1 MSSPLMLSVSI
12 HNYISFHI
20 LRGVSSTTSTI
31 PTIPEDEEM
40 ETQPQMNKIDLWLK
54 FNDTIV
60 EEFQFAD
67 SVLETECFGGSI
79 KTNSS
84 DPCKTDRYRQTHIN

>member
-1 MSSPLMLSVSI
+1 MSSS
-12 HNYISFHI
+12 
-20 LRGVSSTTSTI
+20 TSTI
-31 PTIPEDEEM
+31 PTIPEEEEM
-40 ETQPQMNKIDLWLK
+40 ETQPQINKIDLWLK

-84 DPCKTDRYRQTHIN
+84 DPCETDRQTDIYVSINYYIIL